1 MKGCEKMRLKR
12 LLSLLI
18 SSAMTISVMPLTAF
32 AAEKE
37 APVPSSVNE
46 AMLSDNL
53 QINYIQ
59 DQDSWDYIDNVHKIM
74 VNDNEYKKVSYSWD
88 MDETTFI
95 SSSSSYYIG
104 LGMGEIEENESNEIV
119 ISADGYEDIELTVE
133 KSPGGYG
140 AFQFQN
146 LLKMWKQ

>member
-74 VNDNEYKKVSYSWD
+74 VNDNQCYKAA
-88 MDETTFI
+88 
-95 SSSSSYYIG
+95 SSFTMEDDGFYCAGGSCYIE
-104 LGMGEIEENESNEIV
+104 LGKRYINNNKPNEIV
-119 ISADGYEDIELTVE
+119 ISANGYEDITLTVE
-133 KSPGGYG
+133 KSRGGMEL
-140 AFQFQN
+140 FSFRTC
-146 LLKMWKQ
+146 